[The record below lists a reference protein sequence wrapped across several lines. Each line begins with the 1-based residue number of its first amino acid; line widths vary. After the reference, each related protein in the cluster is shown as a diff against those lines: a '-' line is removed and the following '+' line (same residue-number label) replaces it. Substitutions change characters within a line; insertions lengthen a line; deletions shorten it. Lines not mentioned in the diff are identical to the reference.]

1 MHPSSTLAVLL
12 GAAAATAQVGRLVV
26 CVQEGSELIDLDENE
41 IWTGAGS
48 DAFVTIMVQADSKET
63 QTRAT
68 TVEQDN
74 ASPLWNEC
82 FDFGPGYTLSTSVVF
97 AVADGDMN
105 SDDDVIGV
113 ACTSAGTGTR
123 WLELGES
130 SGSSSSSA
138 RGRIKVQIM
147 LIAEEL
153 IDASEDLDFEL
164 TNVLSELSAPPT
176 VDYRATASV
185 SCPSGRNMVACQ
197 CWSAGN
203 PGCAGSSIEYDPV
216 RNADVCRAEAH
227 PAPPPPT
234 PPPPCDPNA
243 DPACRLSMLMPP
255 PPPPVGIRAS
265 ARCGAFDPRTM
276 WRTVQSV
283 KSRSRAGDAVEATCP
298 VGYTPLGCSLYPGSN
313 AAIGARFEEA
323 GCDDDHAAS
332 SCTDSRETC
341 VAYAAAQHSHDGG
354 VRAEA
359 RCAKLGVEQGSGM
372 AHLSVPVKSAMLAD
386 VGITSVSV
394 ACPEPL
400 QLTGCACMSSQGNC
414 RGAQFAIASGP
425 PPAVAIAINGQA
437 AAVAGGSDAIAS
449 SASGDATDFAPHP
462 VCNAS
467 LEAPLARWWTTGGSA
482 NAQCVWVGR
491 ASRLLGRDESGHV
504 GELCALQGDVLSDK
518 PWLPAGWK
526 AIVAAMAELNAQPAP
541 SPPSVST
548 REAGSLF
555 GSGFVAGFFTAVT
568 MLCFCVL
575 GAVTLKRRH
584 LNTLGGSPLQA
595 PAPPLGS
602 PLPPSSS
609 STTTTMAAPLV
620 LNDSATHA

>member
-1 MHPSSTLAVLL
+1 MRSSALPLLLATAQL
-12 GAAAATAQVGRLVV
+12 ATAQVGRLIV
-26 CVQEGSELIDLDENE
+26 CVQEGSELIDLDQNE

-48 DAFVTIMVQADSKET
+48 DAFVTVMVQADGKET

-68 TVEQDN
+68 TIEQDN

-82 FDFGPGYTLSTSVVF
+82 FDFGAGHTVSTSVVF

-105 SDDDVIGV
+105 TDDDVIGV

-130 SGSSSSSA
+130 SGGSSSSST

-147 LIAEEL
+147 LIADEL

-164 TNVLSELSAPPT
+164 SDVLSELSAPPT
-176 VDYRATASV
+176 VDYHATATV
-185 SCPSGRNMVACQ
+185 SCPSGRSMVACQ

-203 PGCAGSSIEYDPV
+203 PGCAGSSIEYDAV
-216 RNADVCRAEAH
+216 RNSDVCRAEAH

-234 PPPPCDPNA
+234 PPPPCDA
-243 DPACRLSMLMPP
+243 REDPACRLSMLMPP

-276 WRTVQSV
+276 FRTVRSG

-298 VGYTPLGCSLYPGSN
+298 VGYTPLGCSLSEGSS
-313 AAIGARFEEA
+313 AAIGARFEA
-323 GCDDDHAAS
+323 ASCDDTGAS
-332 SCTDSRETC
+332 SCTDGREAC
-341 VAYAAAQHSHDGG
+341 VAYAAAQHTHDGG

-359 RCAKLGVEQGSGM
+359 RCAKLGVEQASGM

-386 VGITSVSV
+386 VGITSVTV
-394 ACPEPL
+394 ACPAPL
-400 QLTGCACMSSQGNC
+400 QLTGCACMSAPGNC

-425 PPAVAIAINGQA
+425 PPAVTMIINGQA
-437 AAVAGGSDAIAS
+437 AAVEGGADAVSS
-449 SASGDATDFAPHP
+449 SASGDAADVAPHP

-467 LEAPLARWWTTGGSA
+467 LEAPLKRWWTTGGSA

-504 GELCALQGDVLSDK
+504 GELCALHGDVLADK

-526 AIVAAMAELNAQPAP
+526 AIVSAMAELNQAEPGP

-555 GSGFVAGFFTAVT
+555 GSGFVAGFFTAVSL
-568 MLCFCVL
+568 LCFCVL

-602 PLPPSSS
+602 PLPAS
-609 STTTTMAAPLV
+609 TTTMAAPLV
-620 LNDSATHA
+620 LNDSAVHA